1 MKKKI
6 GCFLF
11 FICCCVLCTAQQVIS
26 SGGYAKKSEVSVN
39 WILGGSL
46 SDISVY
52 DLSTIN
58 KIQIKQQ
65 MDSEISLKVYPS
77 PATDFINIEIPLVD
91 TGRVNL
97 ELYDNSG
104 VKILNAITA
113 YQPVLQVNIR
123 DFPSGIYFLKV
134 FQPSFKG
141 QLFKVEKI
149 IKK

>member
-1 MKKKI
+1 
-6 GCFLF
+6 
-11 FICCCVLCTAQQVIS
+11 
-26 SGGYAKKSEVSVN
+26 
-39 WILGGSL
+39 
-46 SDISVY
+46 
-52 DLSTIN
+52 
-58 KIQIKQQ
+58 